1 MHSDKKR
8 CADTLSLSRQAEQN
22 RAEERV
28 SIDTKKGSKYNKSN
42 EKRGGGIQL
51 KKRKWKFRIAGGAVT
66 LLGIYLMAVGYG
78 ETITLTIATVVLI
91 FGIAIWSMATPENYI
106 TISLLVVITALGG
119 IEIIKLLGSFIT
131 IKFTV
136 CFSILITTYCNCG

>member
-66 LLGIYLMAVGYG
+66 LLGIYLMADRLRRDDHTHHRHGCPDFRHCHLVHGNPGELQFHDGYDCHDLHG
-78 ETITLTIATVVLI
+78 EA
-91 FGIAIWSMATPENYI
+91 AENRR
-106 TISLLVVITALGG
+106 
-119 IEIIKLLGSFIT
+119 
-131 IKFTV
+131 
-136 CFSILITTYCNCG
+136 IL